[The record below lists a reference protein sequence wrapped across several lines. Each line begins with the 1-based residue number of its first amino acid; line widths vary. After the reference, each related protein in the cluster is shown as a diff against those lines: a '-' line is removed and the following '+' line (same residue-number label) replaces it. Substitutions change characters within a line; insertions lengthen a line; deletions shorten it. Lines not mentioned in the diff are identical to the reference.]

1 MSQHNSPLR
10 LSLVALMGGVLLAGT
25 PAMTAQ
31 AQTTPTTLTVS
42 FKEKDLWTVL
52 NYVVQKGGYQ
62 LEGGEAV
69 RQFPVAVTVD
79 FDETTPEA
87 ALALLFKNTPFSYSL
102 QGKQLRVM
110 RNAAAATPSTSAQT
124 GATNATASQQT
135 APQGLRGLVRD
146 GAGHP
151 VMSAN
156 VQLKGTTFVTMTQED
171 GTFVLPTTV
180 KSGELLVSSIGYQ
193 SNTVKFANGVVP
205 RITLKEMATQLGE
218 ATVVAYG
225 ERNSRELVGA
235 VSSIKADKL
244 KDAPAPS
251 IQNLLQGQ
259 LSGLAVTNVSGSP
272 GGGGARINIRGI
284 SSLNTKGVNDG
295 TPLFVIDGVPI
306 SNVSAEAT
314 GGINALAGLDPT
326 TIESVEVLKDAAS
339 ASLYGSRSGNGV
351 VLITTKKGRLGRPEF
366 GVTLSQS
373 LSFLPKTPLQM
384 RGNGERYVH
393 NLLARHQRY
402 GYYDYITGNYV
413 LPNGYGQSYGRSQ
426 FGDGAY
432 DYFWGNGNVLGED
445 GTAPAAVQDS
455 LNSFYNNDTNWW
467 KYFFQIGK
475 VTSGNFYARG
485 GTDNARYLVSL
496 GLYDETGIQINSG
509 FQRLSFLT
517 NLDLRLSPKL
527 NFFTRVNLS
536 YAKQSAISGSSIQGL
551 EVDPKQMPTVYPG
564 AGSVAEEQTL
574 QRVRDVRARNGM
586 FNPRLTM
593 GADYTF
599 LPGLKFLTTAS
610 VDAYFSNNHMFRPTY
625 LNNNNLSSVES
636 TRSMTAMMQWENT
649 LTYKFTLK
657 EKNNFEL
664 LGGFTTTYDLSEN
677 IKGNAS
683 GGPTNKIYEIGE
695 GWPQG
700 RDVEGR
706 REYLQ
711 RIQTNREEQ
720 QMMSYL
726 GRIAYNYDRRYL
738 LEASVRYDGSS
749 VFGRDVRWASFP
761 SVAAGWAFSQ
771 ENFMRDIW
779 YLSYGKFRA
788 SWGRSGQK
796 FQEAYLAHGLMEES
810 NIFMGESGLQPSE
823 MANSHLTWEKSDQYD
838 LGLDFYLLDSRLRF
852 KFDYYYKY
860 SDALL
865 MQTPLPGNFFL
876 TDKMWNNAS
885 AISNEGIEFE
895 VEGDVYRN
903 KNFKWTVGANFSS
916 NRNMFR
922 KSYGNVDLT
931 DKVLGRPVYGI
942 YTYHDEGI
950 VQDEK
955 DIPYYYNQQGKRM
968 PLYFGTENNPLRVG
982 GRKITDQN
990 SDGKI
995 DSQDLYYA
1003 GSTLPK
1009 LYGGITN
1016 HVEWNGFTLDVLM
1029 SYVIGRKMMN
1039 MVRNSAFLFTK
1050 KFGVVMNDYRKA
1062 TFWQKPGDKAD
1073 YPSLEFADQ
1082 GYIGQFDGNIDSNIE
1097 NVSYLRLKQLTLGYN
1112 LPTKW
1117 TKALHLKGCN
1127 LYLSGENLFL
1137 ITNYSGVDP
1146 EVVDPYTG
1154 KDLGDQYP
1162 LNRKV
1167 TLGINLKF

>member
-1 MSQHNSPLR
+1 MHVFSIASQRLKARGLALGILFAIYFVTSLSVFAQNANHTFSLSFKDKPLTAILDMVARQGDYIMSYTDEVKAYS
-10 LSLVALMGGVLLAGT
+10 
-25 PAMTAQ
+25 
-31 AQTTPTTLTVS
+31 TTLTVS
-42 FKEKDLWTVL
+42 LDSVTTLQATQQLLSHTPFTYSVNGANIKVFRLE
-52 NYVVQKGGYQ
+52 QQQESGQ
-62 LEGGEAV
+62 HLEGTIKDHKGLGVPFAIV
-69 RQFPVAVTVD
+69 R
-79 FDETTPEA
+79 
-87 ALALLFKNTPFSYSL
+87 
-102 QGKQLRVM
+102 
-110 RNAAAATPSTSAQT
+110 
-124 GATNATASQQT
+124 
-135 APQGLRGLVRD
+135 
-146 GAGHP
+146 
-151 VMSAN
+151 
-156 VQLKGTTFVTMTQED
+156 LKGTTKGVQADDNGKFSLPVNKATGE
-171 GTFVLPTTV
+171 VLI
-180 KSGELLVSSIGYQ
+180 SCLGYDAQ
-193 SNTVKFANGVVP
+193 SVAYTLGKPLSV
-205 RITLKEMATQLGE
+205 TLKATSTALGE
-218 ATVVAYG
+218 VQVIAYG
-225 ERNSRELVGA
+225 KRSQRDLVGA
-235 VSSIKADKL
+235 VSSVKSDQIQN
-244 KDAPAPS
+244 APTPS
-251 IQNLLQGQ
+251 IENLLQSRMAGVEITN
-259 LSGLAVTNVSGSP
+259 LSGTP
-272 GGGGARINIRGI
+272 GGGGSQVTIRGF
-284 SSLNTKGVNDG
+284 SSLNQQGVNDG
-295 TPLFVIDGVPI
+295 SPLYVIDGVPVT
-306 SNVSAEAT
+306 STTSVKT
-314 GGINALAGLDPT
+314 GGINTLAGLDPSS
-326 TIESVEVLKDAAS
+326 IESVQVLKDAAS
-339 ASLYGSRSGNGV
+339 AALYGSRAGNGV
-351 VLITTKKGRLGRPEF
+351 ILITTKKGKSGKAEFNVNVSQTYSWLPATPVQIMGKGERDFATLLALKQRLGHYDWATDNVVMP
-366 GVTLSQS
+366 GS
-373 LSFLPKTPLQM
+373 
-384 RGNGERYVH
+384 H
-393 NLLARHQRY
+393 NDTW
-402 GYYDYITGNYV
+402 GWDSN
-413 LPNGYGQSYGRSQ
+413 N
-426 FGDGAY
+426 DGAY
-432 DYFWGNGNVLGED
+432 DYFWRNGAVLNGENSLP
-445 GTAPAAVQDS
+445 GIVQDS
-455 LNSFYNNDTNWW
+455 LNTFYNNRTNWW
-467 KYFFQIGK
+467 KYAFRVGRITKADATISGGK
-475 VTSGNFYARG
+475 
-485 GTDNARYLVSL
+485 DNVRYMVNA
-496 GLYDETGIQINSG
+496 GLYDEKGIMISSNFQRFSLLSNLDINLTP
-509 FQRLSFLT
+509 RLSFYLRT
-517 NLDLRLSPKL
+517 NLAYTDK
-527 NFFTRVNLS
+527 N
-536 YAKQSAISGSSIQGL
+536 SGGSMGKIQGL
-551 EVDPKQMPTVYPG
+551 TFDPKETPSLLPG
-564 AGSVAEEQTL
+564 KGSVAEREALRRL
-574 QRVRDVRARNGM
+574 QDVKRSNTNYNLRLNGGINYQILKGLK
-586 FNPRLTM
+586 FSSSVALDHYFTRSYTFTPDYLGYNKLSKAE
-593 GADYTF
+593 GADYAMTMIQ
-599 LPGLKFLTTAS
+599 
-610 VDAYFSNNHMFRPTY
+610 NE
-625 LNNNNLSSVES
+625 NL
-636 TRSMTAMMQWENT
+636 
-649 LTYKFTLK
+649 LTYNFNLK
-657 EKNNFEL
+657 EAHNFEL
-664 LGGFTTTYDLSEN
+664 MAGMTYNRDLALSLS
-677 IKGNAS
+677 GSAM
-683 GGPTNKIYEIGE
+683 GGPTNQITYIGE
-695 GWPQG
+695 GWPKL
-700 RDVEGR
+700 RTN
-706 REYLQ
+706 EYGTPEALQ
-711 RIQTNREEQ
+711 SVLSNKEEQ
-720 QMMSYL
+720 AMQSFL
-726 GRIAYNYDRRYL
+726 GRFTYNYRQRYL
-738 LEASVRYDGSS
+738 TEFSIRTDGSS
-749 VFGRDVRWASFP
+749 VFGRDVRWGTFP
-761 SVAAGWAFSQ
+761 AAGLGWVFSEEQ
-771 ENFMRDIW
+771 FLKDFWWMNF
-779 YLSYGKFRA
+779 GKLRA

-796 FQEAYLAHGLMEES
+796 FQEPYLALGVMAEANTFFGNLGL
-810 NIFMGESGLQPSE
+810 IPTF
-823 MANSHLTWEKSDQYD
+823 MANNKLTWEKSDQYD

-1062 TFWQKPGDKAD
+1062 TFWQKPGEKAD